1 MFVQKVLQGPFSF
14 TNDDGHTYVL
24 CRPCKVIATGNAR
37 FKRHFDME
45 LKRDGEAVKLP
56 GGAVW
61 AMATVVKAGV
71 KEKESDCT
79 SISSNSHFEIQSGVW
94 ATCALPPPRRRRD
107 CGHSPPEK
115 GEPWMRMLREEMD
128 RYTTAVKGKR
138 RGVGKGE
145 SVAFVFDASDP
156 KIGSILVKKVRVSA
170 KVPRAPPL
178 RELDKGC
185 SGRPA
190 VVASILA
197 GTTLQANSVRIGK
210 RVRMPPV
217 KYWMNERK
225 HRTRE

>member
-94 ATCALPPPRRRRD
+94 ATCALPAPRRRRD
-107 CGHSPPEK
+107 CGHSPPEED
-115 GEPWMRMLREEMD
+115 EPWMRMLREEMD

-170 KVPRAPPL
+170 KVLVRLLCGSSTKDAVDVPRWSRASS
-178 RELDKGC
+178 R
-185 SGRPA
+185 GRPCRRI
-190 VVASILA
+190 ASGSA
-197 GTTLQANSVRIGK
+197 EGCACRRSNIG
-210 RVRMPPV
+210 
-217 KYWMNERK
+217 
-225 HRTRE
+225 